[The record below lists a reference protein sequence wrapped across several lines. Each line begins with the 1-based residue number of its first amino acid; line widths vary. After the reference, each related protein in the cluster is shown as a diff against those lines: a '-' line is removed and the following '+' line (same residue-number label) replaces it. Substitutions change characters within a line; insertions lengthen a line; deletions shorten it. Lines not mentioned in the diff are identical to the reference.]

1 MNRYYRL
8 PSLFVLLIVVGAG
21 ALYLHRYGRAN
32 GTGGQGLEALEKIIQ
47 KGKADKETWL
57 SYAEALSAAGKF
69 DRAAQAFKKVLEI
82 EPSHRQAKVGCAL
95 SLAQAAK
102 ADDLYAYV
110 KDLVFS
116 EPKLAMDLL
125 ERPELSTYMSDARFE
140 ALQKEAKAQA
150 MD

>member
-1 MNRYYRL
+1 MNRYHRL
-8 PSLFVLLIVVGAG
+8 PSFLVLLIVVGAG
-21 ALYLHRYGRAN
+21 SLYMHRYGRAN
-32 GTGGQGLEALEKIIQ
+32 GNGGRGLEALEKIIQ
-47 KGKADKETWL
+47 KGKADKETWF
-57 SYAEALSAAGKF
+57 SYAEALSDAGKY
-69 DRAAQAFKKVLEI
+69 DRAAQAFKKVLEL

-95 SLAQAAK
+95 SLAQATK
-102 ADDLYAYV
+102 TDELYSYV

-125 ERPELSTYMSDARFE
+125 ERPELSTYMSDARFA